1 MSEKIALG
9 TRVLRVAPPLTW
21 GTITAILPNSRFRIR
36 LLGEEQL
43 ISRHQFLTKEECEG
57 TLAGTL
63 G

>member
-1 MSEKIALG
+1 MSKKIAVG
-9 TRVLRVAPPLTW
+9 TRVLRVAPPRTW
-21 GTITAILPNSRFRIR
+21 GTITAVLPNNRFHIR

-43 ISRHQFLTKEECEG
+43 ISRHHVLTKEECEG